1 MSARDESRIANVG
14 GALLTVDASTRM
26 GSDKAHMEIGGAPAA
41 TRIAQLLDGL
51 FEDVVLVGGNPP
63 ASAPGRRVPDP
74 EGPPCAL
81 RGLVAALEAT
91 RAERVLVLATDL
103 PFITAELLLALV
115 AWPEADVVALRAEGR
130 VHPLCALYRSDSV
143 SIVARENLAGNRLA
157 LGVLLDAVAVEYLE
171 DADLA
176 ALDPAG
182 TALVNVNDPEDL
194 RRARDLLESH

>member
-1 MSARDESRIANVG
+1 MDSWIQGV
-14 GALLTVDASTRM
+14 
-26 GSDKAHMEIGGAPAA
+26 
-41 TRIAQLLDGL
+41 
-51 FEDVVLVGGNPP
+51 
-63 ASAPGRRVPDP
+63 PGTP
-74 EGPPCAL
+74 AL
-81 RGLVAALEAT
+81 RRLVAALEAT

-130 VHPLCALYRSDSV
+130 VHPLCALYRRDSV